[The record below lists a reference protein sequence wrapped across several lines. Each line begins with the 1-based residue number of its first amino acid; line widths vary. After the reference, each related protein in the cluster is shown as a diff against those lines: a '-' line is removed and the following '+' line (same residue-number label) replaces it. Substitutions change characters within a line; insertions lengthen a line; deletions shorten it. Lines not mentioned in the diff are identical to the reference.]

1 MNEFEVYMQVREKI
15 SDLIEMLREIEN
27 EDMKMRNIDHCI
39 AELIQLRDER

>member
-27 EDMKMRNIDHCI
+27 EDMKMRNIDYCI